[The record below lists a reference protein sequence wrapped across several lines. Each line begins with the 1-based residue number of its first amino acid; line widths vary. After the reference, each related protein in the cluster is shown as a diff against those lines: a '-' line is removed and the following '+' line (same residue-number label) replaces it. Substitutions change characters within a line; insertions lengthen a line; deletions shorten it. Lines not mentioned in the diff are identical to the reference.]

1 MIQFA
6 MVVLLILT
14 PRSSNPFSCRY
25 RGSASAYFSYMICD
39 TRDAEAYPPGISA
52 GLPSSFM
59 NRVFTGRT
67 PISGG
72 NVHDTLQFCPGIT
85 EFCPYLF
92 MAGRDH
98 AGSAL
103 RALLL
108 FFGQRIYF
116 FIVDWKICE
125 HLIIVRFGLTFL
137 LAGLYFDELRLAP
150 AMVPPLN
157 RIRRKGLTGRA
168 DHCAVHWNC
177 QITSA

>member
-14 PRSSNPFSCRY
+14 PRSSNPFFCRY

-39 TRDAEAYPPGISA
+39 TRDAEAY
-52 GLPSSFM
+52 
-59 NRVFTGRT
+59 RT